1 MFWKNFISLC
11 HKHNTTPSAVC
22 LALGYSKTMA
32 TNWKNGAVPRQVT
45 LLKIADY
52 FGVTV
57 DELLS
62 DGEPTESASA
72 PSLFYSNFLYLCEH
86 EKKPPEKVAA
96 ALDLQPSAIN
106 SWKSGNV
113 PKWGV
118 LYNVAGYFDVP
129 LADLIGADMRIEK
142 PRKLAEERNTP
153 KVHMIPLYEDVSAG
167 FGALAVDHVVEY
179 VPLYFS
185 TVYEAQES
193 LCIKVRGDSM
203 SPKIEDGDT
212 ILVHKQDSVESGSI
226 AVVLLDGDNG
236 LVKKVVYSDNWIE
249 LQSLNPLYIPMRFN
263 GKDKQSVR
271 IVGAV
276 KKIIKDI

>member
-1 MFWKNFISLC
+1 MFWEKFLLLC
-11 HKHNTTPSAVC
+11 KEKGVSPTYACKT
-22 LALGYSKTMA
+22 LGYSTTMV
-32 TNWKNGAVPRQVT
+32 TNWKRGSIPRDAT

-57 DELLS
+57 DDLLS

-72 PSLFYSNFLYLCEH
+72 PSLFYSNFLYLCEN

-106 SWKSGNV
+106 SWRGGNV

-118 LYNVAGYFDVP
+118 LYNVAGYFNVP
-129 LADLIGADMRIEK
+129 LADLIGTDMRIEK

-226 AVVLLDGDNG
+226 AVVLVDGDNG

-263 GKDKQSVR
+263 GKDKSSVR

-276 KKIIKDI
+276 KKIIKEV

>member
-1 MFWKNFISLC
+1 MFWDNYLKNCKKINKSPTYVL
-11 HKHNTTPSAVC
+11 T
-22 LALGYSKTMA
+22 ALGFSTTMA
-32 TNWKNGAVPRQVT
+32 SRWKSGSMPRDTT
-45 LLKIADY
+45 LQKIADY

-57 DELLS
+57 DDLLS
-62 DGEPTESASA
+62 DGEPTESTSA
-72 PSLFYSNFLYLCEH
+72 PSLFYSNFLYLCDQ
-86 EKKPPEKVAA
+86 EKKPPEKVAT
-96 ALDLQPSAIN
+96 DLELHPSVIN
-106 SWKSGNV
+106 SWKNGNV

-118 LYNVAGYFDVP
+118 LYNVAGYFGVS
-129 LADLIGADMRIEK
+129 LADLIGTDMRAEK
-142 PRKLAEERNTP
+142 PRKLAEEHNTP

-203 SPKIEDGDT
+203 SPKIEDGDV

-226 AVVLLDGDNG
+226 AVVLVDGDNG

-249 LQSLNPLYIPMRFN
+249 LQSINHLYIPMRFN
-263 GKDKQSVR
+263 GKDKTAVR

-276 KKIIKDI
+276 KKIIKEI

>member
-1 MFWKNFISLC
+1 MFWNNFLKLCADKNTKPTAVAMALNISRG
-11 HKHNTTPSAVC
+11 SV
-22 LALGYSKTMA
+22 
-32 TNWKNGAVPRQVT
+32 TNWKNGVIPQETTIKR
-45 LLKIADY
+45 IADY
-52 FGVTV
+52 FGVSV
-57 DELLS
+57 DELLYN
-62 DGEPTESASA
+62 GEPTESEAT
-72 PSLFYSNFLYLCEH
+72 PSLFYSNFMYLCEN
-86 EKKPPEKVAA
+86 EKTPPEKVTA
-96 ALDLQPSAIN
+96 ALDLQPSVIN
-106 SWKSGNV
+106 SWRVGNV

-118 LYNVAGYFDVP
+118 LYNVAGYFNVP
-129 LADLIGADMRIEK
+129 LADLIGTDMRIEK

-203 SPKIEDGDT
+203 SPKIEDGDV

-263 GKDKQSVR
+263 GKDKSSVR

-276 KKIIKDI
+276 KKIIKEV

>member
-1 MFWKNFISLC
+1 MFWENFVLLCNKKNIS
-11 HKHNTTPSAVC
+11 PSAAC
-22 LALGYSKTMA
+22 TDLGFSTTMA
-32 TNWKNGAVPRQVT
+32 SKWKDGAKPRSTT
-45 LLKIADY
+45 LSKIADY

-62 DGEPTESASA
+62 DGEPTESTSA
-72 PSLFYSNFLYLCEH
+72 PSLFYSNFIYLCEH
-86 EKKPPEKVAA
+86 EKKPPEQVAA
-96 ALDLQPSAIN
+96 ALDLPPSVIN
-106 SWKSGNV
+106 SWKNGNV

-118 LYNVAGYFDVP
+118 LYNVAGYFNVP
-129 LADLIGADMRIEK
+129 LADLIGTDMRAEK

-203 SPKIEDGDT
+203 SPKIEDGDV

-226 AVVLLDGDNG
+226 AVVLVDGDNG

-263 GKDKQSVR
+263 GKDKTAVR

-276 KKIIKDI
+276 KKIIKEI

>member
-1 MFWKNFISLC
+1 MFWEKFYKLCEENGTKPFTVVKELGISQGSIT
-11 HKHNTTPSAVC
+11 K
-22 LALGYSKTMA
+22 
-32 TNWKNGAVPRQVT
+32 WKNGSVPSGAS
-45 LLKIADY
+45 LSKLADY

-62 DGEPTESASA
+62 DGEQTEAPGA
-72 PSLFYSNFLYLCEH
+72 PSLFYTNLMYLCEH

-96 ALDLQPSAIN
+96 ALDLQPSVIN
-106 SWKSGNV
+106 SWRVGNV

-118 LYNVAGYFDVP
+118 LYNVAGYFNVP
-129 LADLIGADMRIEK
+129 LADLIGSDMRIEK

-203 SPKIEDGDT
+203 SPKIEDGDV

-226 AVVLLDGDNG
+226 AVVLVDGDNG

-263 GKDKQSVR
+263 GKDKTAVR

-276 KKIIKDI
+276 KKIIKEV

>member
-1 MFWKNFISLC
+1 MFWENFYKLCEKNNEKPLHVVKNIGISVGSIT
-11 HKHNTTPSAVC
+11 K
-22 LALGYSKTMA
+22 
-32 TNWKNGAVPRQVT
+32 WKNGSVPSGAS
-45 LLKIADY
+45 LSKLAEY
-52 FGVTV
+52 FNVTV

-62 DGEPTESASA
+62 DGEPTESKAA
-72 PSLFYSNFLYLCEH
+72 PSLFYSNFMYLCEH
-86 EKKPPEKVAA
+86 EKTPPEKVAA
-96 ALDLQPSAIN
+96 ALDLQPSVIN
-106 SWKSGNV
+106 SWKNGSV

-118 LYNVAGYFDVP
+118 LYNVAGYFNVP
-129 LADLIGADMRIEK
+129 LADLIGTDMRAEK

-203 SPKIEDGDT
+203 SPKIEDGDV

-226 AVVLLDGDNG
+226 AVVLVDGDNG

-263 GKDKQSVR
+263 GKDKTAVR

-276 KKIIKDI
+276 KKIIKEI

>member
-1 MFWKNFISLC
+1 MFWDNLISLC
-11 HKHNTTPSAVC
+11 KKNNTTPN
-22 LALGYSKTMA
+22 ALCKQIGLSTAIA
-32 TNWKNGAVPRQVT
+32 TRWRAGSIPRDTT
-45 LLKIADY
+45 LLRIAEY
-52 FGVTV
+52 FNVTV
-57 DELLS
+57 DDLLS
-62 DGEPTESASA
+62 DGEPTEITSA
-72 PSLFYSNFLYLCEH
+72 PSLFYSNFIYLCEH

-96 ALDLQPSAIN
+96 ALDLQPSVIN
-106 SWKSGNV
+106 SWKVGNV

-118 LYNVAGYFDVP
+118 LYNVAGYFNVP
-129 LADLIGADMRIEK
+129 LADLIGTDMRAEK

-167 FGALAVDHVVEY
+167 FGALAVDHVVDY

-193 LCIKVRGDSM
+193 LCIKVRGNSM
-203 SPKIEDGDT
+203 SPKIEDGDI

-249 LQSLNPLYIPMRFN
+249 LQSINPLYIPMRFN

-276 KKIIKDI
+276 KKIIKEV